1 MLGMANLLGLFYA
14 NRKMTILYIYRTSS
28 IGCTV
33 NGVIFDLQMAYKYL
47 ALLKAFRQETVS
59 NQTVFLARKR

>member
-14 NRKMTILYIYRTSS
+14 NRKMTILYICIYDLLYW
-28 IGCTV
+28 V
-33 NGVIFDLQMAYKYL
+33 APLNEVIFDLQMAYKYL

-59 NQTVFLARKR
+59 SQTVF